1 MATATPAARAALE
14 KARVALLGHQGSSDG
29 ATLRMLAENRPD
41 AAAGFVVQAIDWTRK
56 ARALGANVGLPI
68 VLLQQV
74 YESLTAA
81 WP

>member
-29 ATLRMLAENRPD
+29 ALRMLAENRPD
-41 AAAGFVVQAIDWTRK
+41 AAAGFVVQAIDWTQK
-56 ARALGANVGLPI
+56 ARALGANVDLPI